1 MGGAEAEETT
11 VRFGLYGLAIASVVC
26 AQTGHAQL
34 WERLGNPTVAIEVEH
49 PPGLGLMVDRVVFG
63 PVRGDCANAL
73 VDNLVGRLASS
84 GLPVANRA
92 ARYARP
98 GRYERDFGD
107 RIDRAVSVEM
117 ERWSGGAVVMMAAL
131 DVNRC
136 AVETEFSEGQEKTTV
151 TREDGRK
158 EEVTE
163 KTYRLEAQAFLEW
176 SLWTIDLTTG
186 RILDDRS
193 LAHSSPEREFSSKEG
208 YPHEPAALELLD
220 EELEEAAE
228 QIRRMFVPWT
238 EEVDVVFYDDRDC
251 GLRDAHRVLRRGDLG
266 QTLALSE
273 RNLASCERTPNVEAK
288 LLARAHYNVGIAH
301 LLRRDYDAA
310 LAALHTAGQLRPSAI
325 MREGIATARKAK
337 ELAASMADFDRQTPF
352 RAGRPRGVDVRPR
365 DEEPM
370 RNADVVR
377 MAKEGVP
384 TSIIL
389 SMIDS
394 SSREFDTS
402 TPAIIALVGEGV
414 DEEII
419 KAMLTAD

>member
-1 MGGAEAEETT
+1 M
-11 VRFGLYGLAIASVVC
+11 RFGLYGLAIAYVVC
-26 AQTGHAQL
+26 AQTGHAQF

-63 PVRGDCANAL
+63 PVRGDCANEL

-117 ERWSGGAVVMMAAL
+117 ERWSGGAVVMMTAL
-131 DVNRC
+131 DVSRC
-136 AVETEFSEGQEKTTV
+136 AVEAEFSEGQEKTTI

-158 EEVTE
+158 EEVAE

-208 YPHEPAALELLD
+208 YPREPAALELLD

-310 LAALHTAGQLRPSAI
+310 FAALHTAGQMRPSAI

-337 ELAASMADFDRQTPF
+337 ELAASMADFEQQTPF
-352 RAGRPRGVDVRPR
+352 RAVRPRDEDNRAR

-377 MAKEGVP
+377 MAKGGVQ

-394 SSREFDTS
+394 SRHDFDTS
-402 TPAIIALVGEGV
+402 TPAIIALVDEGI

>member
-1 MGGAEAEETT
+1 M
-11 VRFGLYGLAIASVVC
+11 RFGLYGLAIASVVC
-26 AQTGHAQL
+26 AQTGHAQF

-63 PVRGDCANAL
+63 PVRGDCADEL

-92 ARYARP
+92 ARYRP
-98 GRYERDFGD
+98 GRYERDRID
-107 RIDRAVSVEM
+107 RAVIDRAVSVEM

-186 RILDDRS
+186 RILNDRS
-193 LAHSSPEREFSSKEG
+193 LAHSSPEREFSSKGG
-208 YPHEPAALELLD
+208 YPREPAAVELLD
-220 EELEEAAE
+220 EELAEAAE

-251 GLRDAHRVLRRGDLG
+251 GLRDAHRVLRRGDLV

-310 LAALHTAGQLRPSAI
+310 LAALHTAGEMRPSAI

-337 ELAASMADFDRQTPF
+337 EMAASMADFERQTPF
-352 RAGRPRGVDVRPR
+352 RGVRPRDVDIRPRARGVDIRPR

-394 SSREFDTS
+394 SSRDFDTS
-402 TPAIIALVGEGV
+402 TPAIIALVDEGI